1 MYAIYFFIAVA
12 AAFAGSK
19 WIDILY
25 SLPTAP
31 LSFPDKLQG
40 KKIGRKIFLTVIYW
54 IALIYC
60 AKMPSLDFIYQMT
73 AIFFLTL
80 ITVTDFEQYIIFDII
95 LFFFALS
102 GLLIMVT
109 FNLPLKERLIA
120 AIFGGI
126 AFFILMLLTKNGIGG
141 GDVKLVAVLG
151 LWLGIEGL
159 INAVL
164 TASILGGIC
173 AVGMILSG
181 AKGRKDYF
189 AYGPYFC
196 IAAAWQMFKP

>member
-1 MYAIYFFIAVA
+1 MYAIYFFTAVA
-12 AAFAGSK
+12 TAFASSK
-19 WIDILY
+19 WIDNLY

-40 KKIGRKIFLTVIYW
+40 QKVCRKIFLTVVYF
-54 IALIYC
+54 IAFIYC
-60 AKMPSLDFIYQMT
+60 AKMPSLDFIYHMT

-80 ITVTDFEQYIIFDII
+80 ITVTDFEQYVIFDII

-102 GLLIMVT
+102 GLVLAVALH
-109 FNLPLKERLIA
+109 LPLAERLVAGMI
-120 AIFGGI
+120 GG
-126 AFFILMLLTKNGIGG
+126 ALFCMLMLLTKNGIGG

-151 LWLGIEGL
+151 LWLGVDGL
-159 INAVL
+159 INTVL
-164 TASILGGIC
+164 SASICGGIC

-196 IAAAWQMFKP
+196 IAAALQMIKP